1 MLLFFFVPLHA
12 GVHLAEDVIQLVC
25 QLRLGI
31 ENRSGQLL
39 SLFDFRWVVVRH
51 YGIQS
56 SIFVLLF
63 QFVQSILHLSEI
75 YRELAFKML
84 SFGFVA
90 LRSLCLKLQF
100 VFLRQVSI
108 TRPRIARYIVLGRY
122 LV

>member
-1 MLLFFFVPLHA
+1 
-12 GVHLAEDVIQLVC
+12 
-25 QLRLGI
+25 
-31 ENRSGQLL
+31 
-39 SLFDFRWVVVRH
+39 
-51 YGIQS
+51 
-56 SIFVLLF
+56 
-63 QFVQSILHLSEI
+63 
-75 YRELAFKML
+75 ML